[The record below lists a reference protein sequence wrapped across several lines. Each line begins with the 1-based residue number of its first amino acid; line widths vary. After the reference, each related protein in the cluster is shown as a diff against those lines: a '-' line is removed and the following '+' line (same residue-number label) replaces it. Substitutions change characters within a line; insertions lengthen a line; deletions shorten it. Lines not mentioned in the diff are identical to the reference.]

1 MKITGVETFLVDVPL
16 QVPVSPYQSRYISS
30 MTTGALLI
38 RLETDAGITGW
49 GETPQRLSFQNA
61 VSFTGKEAEYFRP
74 ILMGKDPTDIAAL
87 YADWGMGDEPYRQSL
102 AEMACW
108 DILGK
113 QAGLPLHRLLGGL
126 YRDRVE
132 VTCCMGIRGP
142 EEAAAIAKHYVDR
155 GFSTMKTKAGRSPEE
170 DLAMVR
176 GIRESVGDKLNLR
189 IDPNMGYTPE
199 VALQLARD
207 LEPYGLQYFEQPMH
221 KDLLQE
227 SADIRRQTTTPLAL
241 NESVTTMENVRKI
254 LELDAAEYLLPDTYQ
269 CGGIWAV
276 KLVGEVAASAGVP
289 CIFHCARDLGLRTAT
304 MLHMAA
310 SSPNFP
316 LANDCT
322 YYSLENDIITERFEI
337 NEGTM
342 AVPTKPGLGVELDEG
357 MLQKYLVASSLG

>member
-1 MKITGVETFLVDVPL
+1 MKITAVDTFLVDVPL
-16 QVPVSPYQSRYISS
+16 LKPVSPYQSRYISS
-30 MTTGALLI
+30 STTGALLI
-38 RLETDAGITGW
+38 RIETDAGITGW

-61 VSFTGKEAEYFRP
+61 TSFTGVEANYFRP
-74 ILMGKDPTDIAAL
+74 ILLGKDPTDISAL
-87 YADWGMGDEPYRQSL
+87 YADWGMEEPYLQSL
-102 AEMACW
+102 VEMACW

-113 QAGLPLHRLLGGL
+113 QSGQPLHRLLGGL
-126 YRDRVE
+126 YREEVE

-142 EEAAAIAKHYVDR
+142 EEAAAISKHYVDL
-155 GFSTMKTKAGRSPEE
+155 GFSTLKTKAGRSPEE

-176 GIRESVGDKLNLR
+176 AIRESVGDKLNLR

-207 LEPYGLQYFEQPMH
+207 LEPYELQYFEQPMH

-227 SADIRRQTTTPLAL
+227 SADIRQQTRTPLAL
-241 NESVTTMENVRKI
+241 NESVTTMEHVRKI
-254 LELDAAEYLLPDTYQ
+254 LELNAADYLLPDTYQ

-276 KLVGEVAASAGVP
+276 KLVGEVAASAKVP
-289 CIFHCARDLGLRTAT
+289 CIFHCSHDLGLRTAT

-337 NEGTM
+337 NVGRIK
-342 AVPTKPGLGVELDEG
+342 VPKKPGLGVDIDEA
-357 MLQKYLVASSLG
+357 MLKRYLVKGSV

>member
-1 MKITGVETFLVDVPL
+1 MKITAVDTFLVDVPL
-16 QVPVSPYQSRYISS
+16 QKPVSPYQSRYISS
-30 MTTGALLI
+30 STTGALLI
-38 RLETDAGITGW
+38 RIETDAGITGW

-61 VSFTGKEAEYFRP
+61 TSFTGEEAHYFRR
-74 ILMGKDPTDIAAL
+74 ILLGKDPTDISAL
-87 YADWGMGDEPYRQSL
+87 YADWGMEEPYLQSL
-102 AEMACW
+102 VEMACW

-113 QAGLPLHRLLGGL
+113 QSGQALHRLLGGM
-126 YRDRVE
+126 YREEVE

-142 EEAAAIAKHYVDR
+142 EEAAAISKHYVEM
-155 GFSTMKTKAGRSPEE
+155 GFSTLKTKAGRSLEE

-176 GIRESVGDKLNLR
+176 AIRESVGDKLNLR

-199 VALQLARD
+199 QALQLARD
-207 LEPYGLQYFEQPMH
+207 LEQYDLQYFEQPMQ

-227 SADIRRQTTTPLAL
+227 SADIKQQTKTPLAL

-254 LELDAAEYLLPDTYQ
+254 LALNAADYLLPDTYQ

-276 KLVGEVAASAGVP
+276 KLVGEVAASANVP
-289 CIFHCARDLGLRTAT
+289 CIFHCSHDLGLRTAT

-337 NEGTM
+337 NQGKIK
-342 AVPTKPGLGVELDEG
+342 VPTKPGLGVEIDET
-357 MLQKYLVASSLG
+357 MLKRYLVKGSA

>member
-1 MKITGVETFLVDVPL
+1 MKITGVETFLVDIPM

-30 MTTGALLI
+30 STTGALLI

-61 VSFTGKEAEYFRP
+61 VSFTGEEAEYFRP

-87 YADWGMGDEPYRQSL
+87 YADWGMGEEPYRQSVV
-102 AEMACW
+102 EMACW

-142 EEAAAIAKHYVDR
+142 EEAAAIAKHYVDL

-170 DLAMVR
+170 DLVMVR
-176 GIRESVGDKLNLR
+176 AIRESVGDKLKLR
-189 IDPNMGYTPE
+189 IDPNMGYSPE
-199 VALQLARD
+199 EALQLARD
-207 LEPYGLQYFEQPMH
+207 LEPYELQYFEQPMH

-227 SADIRRQTTTPLAL
+227 SADIRKQTSTPLAL
-241 NESVTTMENVRKI
+241 NESVTTMANVRKI

-289 CIFHCARDLGLRTAT
+289 CIFHCAHDLGLRTAT

-322 YYSLENDIITERFEI
+322 YYSLENDIITEPFEI
-337 NEGTM
+337 KEGTM
-342 AVPTKPGLGVELDEG
+342 AVPTKPGLGVEIDEG
-357 MLQKYLVASSLG
+357 MLKKYLVGSSLG

>member
-1 MKITGVETFLVDVPL
+1 MKITAVDTFLVDVPL
-16 QVPVSPYQSRYISS
+16 QKPVSPYQSRYISS
-30 MTTGALLI
+30 STTGALLI
-38 RLETDAGITGW
+38 RIETDAGIIGW

-61 VSFTGKEAEYFRP
+61 TSFTGEEANYFRP
-74 ILMGKDPTDIAAL
+74 ILLGKNPTDISAL
-87 YADWGMGDEPYRQSL
+87 YADWGMEEPYLQSL
-102 AEMACW
+102 VEMACW

-113 QAGLPLHRLLGGL
+113 QSGQPLHRLLGGL
-126 YRDRVE
+126 YRDEVE

-142 EEAAAIAKHYVDR
+142 EEAAAISKHYVDL
-155 GFSTMKTKAGRSPEE
+155 GFSTLKTKAGRSPEE

-207 LEPYGLQYFEQPMH
+207 LEPYELQYFEQPMQ
-221 KDLLQE
+221 KELLQE
-227 SADIRRQTTTPLAL
+227 SADIKQQTKTPLAL
-241 NESVTTMENVRKI
+241 NESVTTMEQVRKI
-254 LELDAAEYLLPDTYQ
+254 LELNAADYLLPDTYQ

-276 KLVGEVAASAGVP
+276 KLVGEVAASANVP
-289 CIFHCARDLGLRTAT
+289 CIFHCSHDLGLRTAT

-337 NEGTM
+337 NTGRIK
-342 AVPTKPGLGVELDEG
+342 VPTKPGLGVNIDEA
-357 MLQKYLVASSLG
+357 LLKRYLVKGSA

>member
-1 MKITGVETFLVDVPL
+1 MKITGVDTFLVDVPL
-16 QVPVSPYQSRYISS
+16 QTPVSPYQSRYISS
-30 MTTGALLI
+30 LTTGALLI
-38 RLETDAGITGW
+38 RLETDAGLIGW

-61 VSFTGKEAEYFRP
+61 TSFTGEEASYFRP
-74 ILMGKDPTDIAAL
+74 ILLGQDPTDISAL
-87 YADWGMGDEPYRQSL
+87 YADWGIEEPYLQSL
-102 AEMACW
+102 VEMACW

-126 YRDRVE
+126 YRERVE
-132 VTCCMGIRGP
+132 VTCCMGIRNP
-142 EEAAAIAKHYVDR
+142 EEAAEISKHYVDL
-155 GFSTMKTKAGRSPEE
+155 GFSTLKTKAGRSPEE

-176 GIRESVGDKLNLR
+176 AIREATDDRLNLR

-207 LEPYGLQYFEQPMH
+207 LEPYDLQYFEQPMH

-227 SADIRRQTTTPLAL
+227 SAEIRKLTTTPLAL

-254 LELDAAEYLLPDTYQ
+254 LELDAAQYLLPDTYQ

-289 CIFHCARDLGLRTAT
+289 CIFHCAHDLGLRTAT
-304 MLHMAA
+304 MLHMAG

-322 YYSLENDIITERFEI
+322 YYSLENDIITEPFEI
-337 NEGTM
+337 KAGTI
-342 AVPTKPGLGVELDEG
+342 AVPTKPGLGVDIDEG
-357 MLQKYLVASSLG
+357 MLKKYLVKGSAD

>member
-1 MKITGVETFLVDVPL
+1 MKITGVDTFLVDIPM
-16 QVPVSPYQSRYISS
+16 QTPVSPYQSRYISS
-30 MTTGALLI
+30 SSTGALII
-38 RLETDAGITGW
+38 RIQTDSGIVGW

-61 VSFTGKEAEYFRP
+61 VSFTGEEASYFRP
-74 ILMGKDPTDIAAL
+74 ILLDKDPTDIAAL
-87 YADWGMGDEPYRQSL
+87 YANWGIEEPYLQAL
-102 AEMACW
+102 VEMACW

-142 EEAAAIAKHYVDR
+142 EEAASIAKHYVDL

-176 GIRESVGDKLNLR
+176 GIRESVGDRLNLR

-199 VALQLARD
+199 LARQLALD
-207 LEPYGLQYFEQPMH
+207 LEPYELQYFEQPMD
-221 KDLLQE
+221 KALLQE
-227 SADIRRQTTTPLAL
+227 SADIRKQTKTPLAL

-254 LELDAAEYLLPDTYQ
+254 LELNAADFLLPDTYQ
-269 CGGIWAV
+269 CGGLWAV
-276 KLVGEVAASAGVP
+276 KLVGEIAASANVP
-289 CIFHCARDLGLRTAT
+289 CIFHCSHDLGLRTAT
-304 MLHMAA
+304 MLHMAG

-322 YYSLENDIITERFEI
+322 YYSLENDIITQPFEI
-337 NEGTM
+337 KAGTI
-342 AVPTKPGLGVELDEG
+342 AVPTKPGLGVDIDEA
-357 MLQKYLVASSLG
+357 MLKRYLVKSSIE